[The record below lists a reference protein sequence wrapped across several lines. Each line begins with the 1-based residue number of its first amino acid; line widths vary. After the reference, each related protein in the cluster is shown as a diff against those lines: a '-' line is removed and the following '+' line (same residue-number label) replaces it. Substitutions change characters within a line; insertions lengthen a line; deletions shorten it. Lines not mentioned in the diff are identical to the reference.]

1 MISTWLSNTFHHS
14 RYKILKK
21 KLLLWNHTARSQE
34 FAEMSYLFWNEGWT
48 GLNLQIL
55 LPFAGVMFCC
65 EKKKLLLWNHRA
77 KSQEFSEMSY
87 LFRTEGW
94 TGLNLRMLLPSAGD
108 MFCCEKNETTTERW
122 KHLSKVER
130 EAGKFLH
137 SMLNSNSWLSDG
149 LCISHYW
156 TCHTDYD
163 GLLYVSLLIEL
174 DLMRW
179 FVYLV
184 PQHHSPYW
192 RYHRPYS
199 TPMASWNQL

>member
-1 MISTWLSNTFHHS
+1 
-14 RYKILKK
+14 
-21 KLLLWNHTARSQE
+21 
-34 FAEMSYLFWNEGWT
+34 MSYLFWNEGWT

-55 LPFAGVMFCC
+55 LPSAGVMFCC

-77 KSQEFSEMSY
+77 RSQEFSEMSY

-94 TGLNLRMLLPSAGD
+94 TGLNLWMLLPSAGV

-149 LCISHYW
+149 LCK
-156 TCHTDYD
+156 
-163 GLLYVSLLIEL
+163 SLLNVSHWLWWIIVC
-174 DLMRW
+174 
-179 FVYLV
+179 FVIDWIGFDEMICLFG
-184 PQHHSPYW
+184 SAT
-192 RYHRPYS
+192 S
-199 TPMASWNQL
+199 